1 MPKIVTS
8 IILSIVLLYGCVTA
22 VDSTYSSTSSEIKV
36 IADSHVAEA
45 KPITVTLYA
54 LDGRE
59 LEISVEEKE
68 IYLNLGW
75 YEKPV
80 QIIYDC
86 KNNEEIVYCEDVNN
100 LISTGNYFLEKREL
114 VNQEDVLLLAKV
126 IYAEAT
132 ENPNLRVMDRQYVGA
147 VVMNRLRSGY
157 YGNTLK
163 SVIYAPRQ
171 YACIYG
177 SKFNSQ
183 PPQECL
189 DIAYQLL
196 SGETFGVPSN
206 VFYQAQFRQG
216 SGTWK
221 QVGVHYYCYR

>member
-8 IILSIVLLYGCVTA
+8 IILSIVLLYGCVNA
-22 VDSTYSSTSSEIKV
+22 VDSTSSMPVNASIKP
-36 IADSHVAEA
+36 DM
-45 KPITVTLYA
+45 ITLHA

-59 LEISVEEKE
+59 LEISIEEKE
-68 IYLNLGW
+68 IYLDLGW
-75 YEKPV
+75 YERPV

-86 KNNEEIVYCEDVNN
+86 NNNEEIVYSDDVEY
-100 LISTGNYFLEKREL
+100 LIGTGKYFLEKRNL
-114 VNQEDVLLLAKV
+114 EDIILLAKV

-132 ENPNLRVMDRQYVGA
+132 ENPNLRILDRRYVGA

-157 YGNTLK
+157 YGNSLK
-163 SVIYAPRQ
+163 NVVYAPKQ
-171 YACIYG
+171 YACIN
-177 SKFNSQ
+177 SKKFNSY

-189 DIAYQLL
+189 DIAQQLL

-206 VFYQAQFRQG
+206 IFFQAQFPQG

-221 QVGVHYYCYR
+221 KVGVHYYCYR

>member
-8 IILSIVLLYGCVTA
+8 IILSIVLLYGCIIAFDNT
-22 VDSTYSSTSSEIKV
+22 TTSSTSNEMDV
-36 IADSHVAEA
+36 
-45 KPITVTLYA
+45 PIQIENEEPETTILYA

-59 LEISVEEKE
+59 LEVSIEEKE
-68 IYLNLGW
+68 KYLDDIW

-86 KNNEEIVYCEDVNN
+86 NNNETVVFCESVNY
-100 LISTGNYFLEKREL
+100 LISTGNYFLEKRIL
-114 VNQEDVLLLAKV
+114 VNREDQILLAKV

-132 ENPNLRVMDRQYVGA
+132 ENPNLRVQDRQYVGA
-147 VVMNRLRSGY
+147 VIMNRLNSGY
-157 YGNTLK
+157 YGSTLK
-163 SVIYAPRQ
+163 GVIYAPGQ
-171 YACIYG
+171 YACIH
-177 SKFNSQ
+177 SQKFKSN

-206 VFYQAQFRQG
+206 VFFQAQFPQG
-216 SGTWK
+216 KGTWK
-221 QVGVHYYCYR
+221 KVGVHYYCYR